1 MATMREVVVAVFDD
15 PDLARDAISALKDAG
30 FSGSDIS
37 VLMPDRDQTRAM
49 AEDTGTEAGA
59 GAATGLVAGG
69 LLGGMTGWLVG
80 IGALAIPGVGPFIA
94 AGALGAALTGAAIG
108 AGVGAI
114 AGALVGMGVP
124 EEEAGWYEGEV
135 KGGRTLVTVRA
146 GARDDVAE
154 DILHDYGAYD
164 VNHQSAGSYTPR
176 STWSRGTAGAAS
188 MSGTTP
194 VSSRT
199 VITASGTSPV
209 TGGSSSDSG
218 SSWDTAAPRF
228 RSDWQQRYG
237 TSGAGWSE
245 YEPRYRYGWE
255 MANRPE
261 YRGRSWM
268 DAEPDLRRDYEG
280 RYGQSTWDDVKD
292 TIRDAW
298 DSVAGQRTAR
308 Y

>member
-15 PDLARDAISALKDAG
+15 PEQARDAIAALKAEG

-37 VLMPDRDQTRAM
+37 VLMPDRGQTRAM

-69 LLGGMTGWLVG
+69 ILGGLTGWLVG
-80 IGALAIPGVGPFIA
+80 VGALAIPGAGPFIA
-94 AGALGAALTGAAIG
+94 AGVLGAALTGAAVG
-108 AGVGAI
+108 AGIGAI
-114 AGALVGMGVP
+114 AGALVGLGIP
-124 EEEAGWYEGEV
+124 EEEAGWDEGEI
-135 KGGRTLVTVRA
+135 KGGRTLVTVRS

-164 VNHQSAGSYTPR
+164 VNHRTAGSYTPR
-176 STWSRGTAGAAS
+176 STWSRGMTGTA
-188 MSGTTP
+188 M
-194 VSSRT
+194 
-199 VITASGTSPV
+199 
-209 TGGSSSDSG
+209 GGSSMAAG
-218 SSWDTAAPRF
+218 TAPMTAASTYSGETWDMAALRF

-237 TSGAGWSE
+237 TSGAGWAE

-261 YRGRSWM
+261 YRGRAWM
-268 DAEPDLRRDYEG
+268 DVEPELRRDYEG

-298 DSVAGQRTAR
+298 ESVTGQRTVR